1 MTDATMVDL
10 ATMSDAELAAEI
22 SSSGAPPVMTKDGP
36 KSPTRKMEAAASSR
50 KEATLRAVIRAQRD
64 ANYRADRLVRP
75 LCLGVLRGRNS
86 TPTQIRLATE
96 IIRGCDVAPEDE
108 GLLSE
113 TIRTGLAIRTGAD
126 LAPMRGDAS
135 SSSVPTVA
143 VTGAGSFAAEVHY
156 RLLAAAPPALAARV
170 FWRERERVEKIVA
183 GDGVSESKE
192 GVAARTAAI
201 SAVGAILS
209 RASALDA
216 LAAGAPEGAD
226 AIGARGAGAGFALA
240 LWRRVLAVAAG
251 ASRGATDAH
260 PSVVAAAHNA
270 IAVLVGPALDAC
282 HPTLPWVLAAVARE
296 VEDFCEYSGAADDGD
311 APGAPLACDAAR
323 GVATSA
329 DGDDPAGENCP
340 LLAGLRL
347 EAALYVVTRAPAMA
361 ARAAALPP
369 DVRPV
374 ARAALVACACAALR
388 ADPDPRSNHT
398 NVFARL
404 SARARASLP
413 DPGATKLALDVAEL
427 RRLGLVAAD
436 AVGEALRRDADE
448 ATRERHHLGI
458 GAGAGDGTSAS
469 SAASVS
475 SAYVAGTSLLALSG
489 SLPRESQPLDWA
501 AIGVGALVSAWDD
514 APAVNGDANR
524 RERVPELE
532 SRRRRR
538 AGRAVAPASKAA
550 LALAIV
556 ASLPTMPI
564 NQPLPAIRAV
574 VNRARDG
581 LASRPDVRVAVVSR
595 ALATHAEMRTH
606 PEAIVVMTP
615 LGEIIGAHMDEDVR
629 ARRAAQR
636 AETAAAEA
644 ERAAASAEAA
654 ARGAGAF
661 GFGASSRKKRAERD
675 SATHALETLRAEAA
689 RASAAARAV
698 TYREELV
705 VCAVEAILALR
716 PADEEAR
723 AGWRQVA
730 LEASATLR
738 HAALWND
745 PDGRRAA
752 PDAALRL
759 IARLCAAAKV
769 ALSEG
774 KRPDAAGT
782 HSAAQ
787 RVLAAL
793 VQEASTASAAGRLD
807 DAAVAGVAWIACR
820 YIDFPTTA
828 AGERSSVGAPGG
840 PLGRAVAGLVG
851 ALLRGGAARDAAM
864 RREAAAQRREG
875 TLAPAKSPP
884 GCTSSESSSA
894 SAASAAGLAC
904 AELLAAR
911 CPPLREGLARTLD
924 AMLSSGG
931 GAVVGKA
938 AESRAKNLRARLAAD
953 SQSRAGAVE
962 GDATGTGSSAPGTA
976 GTPVPDDAPDL
987 FPPASSPPPLLL
999 AHVLA
1004 GCGTARAAGA
1014 EGDFHLASAARLA
1027 AAAATKDARAR
1038 FASLHPRPAASF
1050 ASLTGASDP
1059 CRVEASHVARASS
1072 RIVTV
1077 TLRCRPPPA
1086 SNAPTTAGAAAASL
1100 GGTLRVGLR
1109 GAARFADGAPCLAV
1123 QLGAASAPPSSP
1135 RGGARVVSEGPGHV
1149 ARHEGF
1155 GAEETTTVTFDV
1167 AVDAFD
1173 RVEARAVVCYD
1184 GGDVVMRCAPY
1195 AIPLVDLLV
1204 PSPMSPS
1211 AFDAL
1216 WSVLPASA
1224 ETSARAT
1231 RAGADRDAVARV
1243 VAAMGGGSDPWPG
1256 NGNGDVAAEN
1266 ARDEPDRA
1274 RDRPFAHC
1282 GGYPTGALGGAC
1294 ERFAADAWNGE
1305 PVLCVVFAAGRGVRL
1320 EYRAWSAATL
1330 APLAENPR
1338 EWLAAVAGDALEPT
1352 AFEDAED
1359 GALFAPTKVPG
1370 RTGRAEDARVRDA
1383 ALRQW
1388 RAMAA

>member
-1 MTDATMVDL
+1 MSDATVVDL
-10 ATMSDAELAAEI
+10 ASALDAELAAEI
-22 SSSGAPPVMTKDGP
+22 SSPGAPPVMTKDGP
-36 KSPTRKMEAAASSR
+36 KSPTRKMEAAASAR
-50 KEATLRAVIRAQRD
+50 KEATLRAVLRAQVD
-64 ANYRADRLVRP
+64 ADYRADRLVRP

-96 IIRGCDVAPEDE
+96 ILRGCDVAPEDE
-108 GLLSE
+108 GVVSE
-113 TIRTGLAIRTGAD
+113 TIRAGLAIRTGAD

-135 SSSVPTVA
+135 PSSVPTVA

-192 GVAARTAAI
+192 GVAARVAAI
-201 SAVGAILS
+201 SAVGAILT
-209 RASALDA
+209 RAAALDA

-226 AIGARGAGAGFALA
+226 AIGARGAGAGLALA

-270 IAVLVGPALDAC
+270 VAVLVGPALDAC

-296 VEDFCEYSGAADDGD
+296 VEDFGEYSGAPEDGHF
-311 APGAPLACDAAR
+311 APR

-329 DGDDPAGENCP
+329 DGDDPGGDTCP

-347 EAALYVVTRAPAMA
+347 EAALHVVTRAPAMA

-369 DVRPV
+369 GLRPV
-374 ARAALVACACAALR
+374 ARVAIVACACAALNAER
-388 ADPDPRSNHT
+388 E

-413 DPGATKLALDVAEL
+413 DPGATKLASNVAEL
-427 RRLGLVAAD
+427 GRLGLVAAD
-436 AVGEALRRDADE
+436 VVGDALRRDADA
-448 ATRERHHLGI
+448 ATREFSATSESHLDPRDADVRERRGPP
-458 GAGAGDGTSAS
+458 
-469 SAASVS
+469 SVAVS
-475 SAYVAGTSLLALSG
+475 HAYVAGTSLLALSG

-501 AIGVGALVSAWDD
+501 AIGVGALISAWDD
-514 APAVNGDANR
+514 APAINGDETTRAI
-524 RERVPELE
+524 PEFPQSSAIALE

-538 AGRAVAPASKAA
+538 AGRAVAPASKASI
-550 LALAIV
+550 ALAIV
-556 ASLPTMPI
+556 ASLTTMPI

-581 LASRPDVRVAVVSR
+581 FASRPDVRVAAIAR

-629 ARRAAQR
+629 ARRAAHR
-636 AETAAAEA
+636 AETATAE
-644 ERAAASAEAA
+644 
-654 ARGAGAF
+654 
-661 GFGASSRKKRAERD
+661 
-675 SATHALETLRAEAA
+675 
-689 RASAAARAV
+689 ARAV

-738 HAALWND
+738 RAALWTNL
-745 PDGRRAA
+745 DGRRAA

-774 KRPDAAGT
+774 TRPDAQGT

-787 RVLAAL
+787 RVVAAL
-793 VQEASTASAAGRLD
+793 VQEASTASASGRLD
-807 DAAVAGVAWIACR
+807 DAGVAGVAWIACR
-820 YIDFPTTA
+820 YIDFPTKA
-828 AGERSSVGAPGG
+828 AGERSAVGAPGG

-851 ALLRGGAARDAAM
+851 GLLRGGAGRDAATG
-864 RREAAAQRREG
+864 REAAARRREG
-875 TLAPAKSPP
+875 TLAPAKSYV
-884 GCTSSESSSA
+884 ESSSA

-931 GAVVGKA
+931 GANIGKA
-938 AESRAKNLRARLAAD
+938 AECRAKNLRARLAA
-953 SQSRAGAVE
+953 AAEGGA
-962 GDATGTGSSAPGTA
+962 A
-976 GTPVPDDAPDL
+976 TPVPDDAPDI
-987 FPPASSPPPLLL
+987 FPPASSPPPLAL
-999 AHVLA
+999 AHLLA

-1014 EGDFHLASAARLA
+1014 EGDFHLASAARRA
-1027 AAAATKDARAR
+1027 AAAATRDARRAR
-1038 FASLHPRPAASF
+1038 EGPASRLFPRPATSF

-1086 SNAPTTAGAAAASL
+1086 SNAPTTAGAAAANL

-1109 GAARFADGAPCLAV
+1109 GAARFADGAPCLV
-1123 QLGAASAPPSSP
+1123 VELGAASAPPSSP

-1173 RVEARAVVCYD
+1173 RVDVRPVVCFD
-1184 GGDVVMRCAPY
+1184 GDDVVMRCAPY

-1211 AFDAL
+1211 MFDAL
-1216 WSVLPASA
+1216 WNILPASA

-1231 RAGADRDAVARV
+1231 RPGADRDAVARV
-1243 VAAMGGGSDPWPG
+1243 VSAMGGASDPWPG
-1256 NGNGDVAAEN
+1256 TGDGNVA
-1266 ARDEPDRA
+1266 ARDERVSFE
-1274 RDRPFAHC
+1274 RHTPFAHC
-1282 GGYPTGALGGAC
+1282 GGYPTGALRGAC
-1294 ERFAADAWNGE
+1294 ERFAAEAWNGE

-1320 EYRAWSAATL
+1320 EHRAWLAATT

-1338 EWLAAVAGDALEPT
+1338 EWVAAVAGDALGSLD
-1352 AFEDAED
+1352 AEDAED
-1359 GALFAPTKVPG
+1359 GALFAPTKEPG

>member
-1 MTDATMVDL
+1 
-10 ATMSDAELAAEI
+10 
-22 SSSGAPPVMTKDGP
+22 
-36 KSPTRKMEAAASSR
+36 
-50 KEATLRAVIRAQRD
+50 
-64 ANYRADRLVRP
+64 
-75 LCLGVLRGRNS
+75 
-86 TPTQIRLATE
+86 
-96 IIRGCDVAPEDE
+96 
-108 GLLSE
+108 
-113 TIRTGLAIRTGAD
+113 
-126 LAPMRGDAS
+126 
-135 SSSVPTVA
+135 
-143 VTGAGSFAAEVHY
+143 
-156 RLLAAAPPALAARV
+156 
-170 FWRERERVEKIVA
+170 
-183 GDGVSESKE
+183 
-192 GVAARTAAI
+192 
-201 SAVGAILS
+201 
-209 RASALDA
+209 
-216 LAAGAPEGAD
+216 
-226 AIGARGAGAGFALA
+226 
-240 LWRRVLAVAAG
+240 
-251 ASRGATDAH
+251 
-260 PSVVAAAHNA
+260 
-270 IAVLVGPALDAC
+270 
-282 HPTLPWVLAAVARE
+282 
-296 VEDFCEYSGAADDGD
+296 
-311 APGAPLACDAAR
+311 
-323 GVATSA
+323 
-329 DGDDPAGENCP
+329 
-340 LLAGLRL
+340 
-347 EAALYVVTRAPAMA
+347 
-361 ARAAALPP
+361 
-369 DVRPV
+369 
-374 ARAALVACACAALR
+374 
-388 ADPDPRSNHT
+388 
-398 NVFARL
+398 
-404 SARARASLP
+404 
-413 DPGATKLALDVAEL
+413 
-427 RRLGLVAAD
+427 
-436 AVGEALRRDADE
+436 
-448 ATRERHHLGI
+448 
-458 GAGAGDGTSAS
+458 
-469 SAASVS
+469 
-475 SAYVAGTSLLALSG
+475 
-489 SLPRESQPLDWA
+489 
-501 AIGVGALVSAWDD
+501 
-514 APAVNGDANR
+514 
-524 RERVPELE
+524 
-532 SRRRRR
+532 
-538 AGRAVAPASKAA
+538 
-550 LALAIV
+550 
-556 ASLPTMPI
+556 
-564 NQPLPAIRAV
+564 
-574 VNRARDG
+574 
-581 LASRPDVRVAVVSR
+581 
-595 ALATHAEMRTH
+595 
-606 PEAIVVMTP
+606 MTP

-629 ARRAAQR
+629 ARRAAHR

-644 ERAAASAEAA
+644 ERAAASAASA

-661 GFGASSRKKRAERD
+661 GFGASSKKKRAERD
-675 SATHALETLRAEAA
+675 CATRALETLRAEAA
-689 RASAAARAV
+689 RATAEARAV

-738 HAALWND
+738 RAALWTNL
-745 PDGRRAA
+745 DGRRAA

-774 KRPDAAGT
+774 TRPDAAGT

-793 VQEASTASAAGRLD
+793 VQEASTASAGGRLD

-828 AGERSSVGAPGG
+828 AGERSAVGAPGG

-851 ALLRGGAARDAAM
+851 GLLRGGAGRDAATG
-864 RREAAAQRREG
+864 REAAARRREG
-875 TLAPAKSPP
+875 TLAPAKSYV
-884 GCTSSESSSA
+884 ESSSA

-953 SQSRAGAVE
+953 SHSRAGVVE
-962 GDATGTGSSAPGTA
+962 GDATGTASAPGTA
-976 GTPVPDDAPDL
+976 GTPVPDDATRRI
-987 FPPASSPPPLLL
+987 SS
-999 AHVLA
+999 
-1004 GCGTARAAGA
+1004 RRRRRRRRSRSRISSRGA
-1014 EGDFHLASAARLA
+1014 ER
-1027 AAAATKDARAR
+1027 RAR
-1038 FASLHPRPAASF
+1038 RAPRAISIWRRRRDSRRRRRRRTRARDPRRSFPRPAASF

-1123 QLGAASAPPSSP
+1123 ELGAASAPPSSP

-1173 RVEARAVVCYD
+1173 RVDVRAVVCYD
-1184 GGDVVMRCAPY
+1184 GDDVVMRCAPY

-1204 PSPMSPS
+1204 PSPRSPS

-1216 WSVLPASA
+1216 WSVLPAST

-1266 ARDEPDRA
+1266 AQRDESDRA
-1274 RDRPFAHC
+1274 RGRPFAHC

-1305 PVLCVVFAAGRGVRL
+1305 SVLCVVFAAGRGVRL

-1330 APLAENPR
+1330 APLAEHPR

-1352 AFEDAED
+1352 GFEDAED

-1370 RTGRAEDARVRDA
+1370 RTGRAEDAKVRDA

>member
-1 MTDATMVDL
+1 
-10 ATMSDAELAAEI
+10 
-22 SSSGAPPVMTKDGP
+22 
-36 KSPTRKMEAAASSR
+36 
-50 KEATLRAVIRAQRD
+50 
-64 ANYRADRLVRP
+64 
-75 LCLGVLRGRNS
+75 
-86 TPTQIRLATE
+86 
-96 IIRGCDVAPEDE
+96 
-108 GLLSE
+108 
-113 TIRTGLAIRTGAD
+113 
-126 LAPMRGDAS
+126 MRGDATP
-135 SSSVPTVA
+135 SSVPTVA

-170 FWRERERVEKIVA
+170 FWRERARVEKIVA

-209 RASALDA
+209 RAAALDA

-226 AIGARGAGAGFALA
+226 AIGARGAGAGLALA

-270 IAVLVGPALDAC
+270 VAVLVGPALDAC

-296 VEDFCEYSGAADDGD
+296 VEDFGEYSGAPEDGHF
-311 APGAPLACDAAR
+311 APRASRHPRTVTTRGETRVHSSPVFDWRRRCTSSRAR
-323 GVATSA
+323 
-329 DGDDPAGENCP
+329 
-340 LLAGLRL
+340 RRWR
-347 EAALYVVTRAPAMA
+347 RAPAA
-361 ARAAALPP
+361 LLRVFDPSLASRSSRARAPLSTPS
-369 DVRPV
+369 
-374 ARAALVACACAALR
+374 ARTCSRVSR
-388 ADPDPRSNHT
+388 R
-398 NVFARL
+398 
-404 SARARASLP
+404 ARARVSSRPRRDETRVERRRTRSIRSRRRRRRRRRASK
-413 DPGATKLALDVAEL
+413 G
-427 RRLGLVAAD
+427 RRRGDARVFRDERESPRPARAD
-436 AVGEALRRDADE
+436 A
-448 ATRERHHLGI
+448 RERRGPP
-458 GAGAGDGTSAS
+458 
-469 SAASVS
+469 SVAVS
-475 SAYVAGTSLLALSG
+475 HAYVAGTSLLALSG

-514 APAVNGDANR
+514 APAINGDEISRAI
-524 RERVPELE
+524 PEFPQSSAIALE

-538 AGRAVAPASKAA
+538 AGRAVAPASKASI
-550 LALAIV
+550 ALAIV
-556 ASLPTMPI
+556 ASLTTMPI

-581 LASRPDVRVAVVSR
+581 FASRPDVRVAAFAR

-629 ARRAAQR
+629 ARRAAHR

-644 ERAAASAEAA
+644 ERAASSAASA

-661 GFGASSRKKRAERD
+661 GFGASSKKNAPSAIPRRARWRRFAPRRRARD
-675 SATHALETLRAEAA
+675 GGGARGDISRGARGVRGGGDSRAQTRGRGGARGVATGGA
-689 RASAAARAV
+689 RS
-698 TYREELV
+698 
-705 VCAVEAILALR
+705 
-716 PADEEAR
+716 
-723 AGWRQVA
+723 
-730 LEASATLR
+730 ASATLR
-738 HAALWND
+738 RAALWTNL
-745 PDGRRAA
+745 DGRRAA

-774 KRPDAAGT
+774 TRPDAQGT

-793 VQEASTASAAGRLD
+793 VQEASTASASGRLD

-828 AGERSSVGAPGG
+828 AGERSAVGAPGG

-851 ALLRGGAARDAAM
+851 GLLRGGAGRDAATG
-864 RREAAAQRREG
+864 REAAARRREG
-875 TLAPAKSPP
+875 TLAPAKSYV
-884 GCTSSESSSA
+884 ESSSA

-931 GAVVGKA
+931 GANIGKA
-938 AESRAKNLRARLAAD
+938 AECRAKNLRARLAA
-953 SQSRAGAVE
+953 AAEGGA
-962 GDATGTGSSAPGTA
+962 A
-976 GTPVPDDAPDL
+976 TPVPDDAPDI
-987 FPPASSPPPLLL
+987 FPPASSPPPLAL
-999 AHVLA
+999 AHLLA

-1014 EGDFHLASAARLA
+1014 EGDFHLASAARRA
-1027 AAAATKDARAR
+1027 AAAATRDARRAR
-1038 FASLHPRPAASF
+1038 EGPASRLFPRPAASF

-1086 SNAPTTAGAAAASL
+1086 SNAPTTAGAAAANL

-1109 GAARFADGAPCLAV
+1109 GAARFADGAPCLV
-1123 QLGAASAPPSSP
+1123 VELGAASAPPSSP

-1173 RVEARAVVCYD
+1173 RVDVRPVVCFD
-1184 GGDVVMRCAPY
+1184 GDDVVMRCAPY

-1216 WSVLPASA
+1216 WNILPASA

-1231 RAGADRDAVARV
+1231 RPGADRDAVARV
-1243 VAAMGGGSDPWPG
+1243 VSAMGGASDPWPG
-1256 NGNGDVAAEN
+1256 TGDGNVA
-1266 ARDEPDRA
+1266 ARDERVSFE
-1274 RDRPFAHC
+1274 RHTPFAHC
-1282 GGYPTGALGGAC
+1282 GGYPTGALRGAC
-1294 ERFAADAWNGE
+1294 ERFAAEAWNGE

-1320 EYRAWSAATL
+1320 EHRAWLAATT

-1338 EWLAAVAGDALEPT
+1338 EWVAAVAGDALGSLD
-1352 AFEDAED
+1352 AEDAED
-1359 GALFAPTKVPG
+1359 GALFAPTKEPG

>member
-1 MTDATMVDL
+1 MSDATVVDL
-10 ATMSDAELAAEI
+10 ASALDAELAAEI
-22 SSSGAPPVMTKDGP
+22 SSPGAPPVMTKDGP
-36 KSPTRKMEAAASSR
+36 KSPTRKMEAAASAR
-50 KEATLRAVIRAQRD
+50 KEATLRAVLRAQVD
-64 ANYRADRLVRP
+64 ADYRADRLVRP

-96 IIRGCDVAPEDE
+96 ILRGCDVAPEDE
-108 GLLSE
+108 GVVSE
-113 TIRTGLAIRTGAD
+113 TIRAGLAIRTGAD

-135 SSSVPTVA
+135 PSSVPTVA

-209 RASALDA
+209 RAAALDA

-226 AIGARGAGAGFALA
+226 AIGARGAGAGLALA

-270 IAVLVGPALDAC
+270 VAVLVGPALDAC

-296 VEDFCEYSGAADDGD
+296 VEDFGEYSGAPEDGHF
-311 APGAPLACDAAR
+311 APR

-329 DGDDPAGENCP
+329 DGDDPGGDTCP

-347 EAALYVVTRAPAMA
+347 EAALHVVTRAPAMA

-369 DVRPV
+369 GLRPV
-374 ARAALVACACAALR
+374 ARVAIVACACAALNAER
-388 ADPDPRSNHT
+388 E

-413 DPGATKLALDVAEL
+413 DPGATKLASNVAEL
-427 RRLGLVAAD
+427 GRLGLVAAD
-436 AVGEALRRDADE
+436 VVGDALRRDADA
-448 ATRERHHLGI
+448 ATREFSATSESHLDPRDADVRERRGPP
-458 GAGAGDGTSAS
+458 
-469 SAASVS
+469 SVAVS
-475 SAYVAGTSLLALSG
+475 HAYVAGTSLLALSG

-501 AIGVGALVSAWDD
+501 AIGVGALISAWDD
-514 APAVNGDANR
+514 APAINGDETTRAI
-524 RERVPELE
+524 PEFPQSSAIALE

-538 AGRAVAPASKAA
+538 AGRAVAPASKASI
-550 LALAIV
+550 ALAIV
-556 ASLPTMPI
+556 ASLTTMPI

-581 LASRPDVRVAVVSR
+581 FASRPDVRVAAIAR

-629 ARRAAQR
+629 ARRAAHR

-644 ERAAASAEAA
+644 ERAASSAASA

-661 GFGASSRKKRAERD
+661 GFGASSKKKRAERD
-675 SATHALETLRAEAA
+675 SATRALETLRAEAA
-689 RASAAARAV
+689 RATAEARAV

-738 HAALWND
+738 RAALWTNL
-745 PDGRRAA
+745 DGRRAA

-774 KRPDAAGT
+774 TRPDAQGT

-787 RVLAAL
+787 RVVAAL
-793 VQEASTASAAGRLD
+793 VQEASTASASGRLD
-807 DAAVAGVAWIACR
+807 DAGVAGVAWIACR
-820 YIDFPTTA
+820 YIDFPTKA
-828 AGERSSVGAPGG
+828 AGERSAVGAPGG

-851 ALLRGGAARDAAM
+851 GLLRGGAGRDAATG
-864 RREAAAQRREG
+864 REAAARRREG
-875 TLAPAKSPP
+875 TLAPAKSYV
-884 GCTSSESSSA
+884 ESSSA

-931 GAVVGKA
+931 GANIGKA
-938 AESRAKNLRARLAAD
+938 AECRAKNLRARLAA
-953 SQSRAGAVE
+953 AAEGGA
-962 GDATGTGSSAPGTA
+962 A
-976 GTPVPDDAPDL
+976 TPVPDDAPDI
-987 FPPASSPPPLLL
+987 FPPASSPPPLAL
-999 AHVLA
+999 AHLLA

-1014 EGDFHLASAARLA
+1014 EGDFHLASAARRA
-1027 AAAATKDARAR
+1027 AAAATRDARRAR
-1038 FASLHPRPAASF
+1038 EGPASRLFPRPAASF

-1086 SNAPTTAGAAAASL
+1086 SNAPTTAGAAAANL

-1109 GAARFADGAPCLAV
+1109 GAARFADGAPCLV
-1123 QLGAASAPPSSP
+1123 VELGAASAPPSSP

-1173 RVEARAVVCYD
+1173 RVDVRPVVCFD
-1184 GGDVVMRCAPY
+1184 GDDVVMRCAPY

-1216 WSVLPASA
+1216 WNILPASA

-1231 RAGADRDAVARV
+1231 RPGADRDAVARV
-1243 VAAMGGGSDPWPG
+1243 VSAMGGASDPWPG
-1256 NGNGDVAAEN
+1256 TGDGNVA
-1266 ARDEPDRA
+1266 ARDERVSFE
-1274 RDRPFAHC
+1274 RHTPFAHC
-1282 GGYPTGALGGAC
+1282 GGYPTGALRGAC
-1294 ERFAADAWNGE
+1294 ERFAAEAWNGE

-1320 EYRAWSAATL
+1320 EHRAWLAATT

-1338 EWLAAVAGDALEPT
+1338 EWVAAVAGDALGSLD
-1352 AFEDAED
+1352 AEDAED
-1359 GALFAPTKVPG
+1359 GALFAPTKEPG